1 MLPKRGRIFRN
12 GSGENTPRL
21 VYARAIRA
29 ALRSELGPT
38 HQANKRIR
46 QWTGA
51 GERTIKNWLNGSSG
65 PRGEHLLLLA
75 CHSEN
80 VFEAILT
87 LTERDHA
94 ISGMKLRK
102 ICDEMTRSLRN
113 FKDLMEDAE

>member
-21 VYARAIRA
+21 VYARAIRQ

-38 HQANKRIR
+38 HQANKRVR

-51 GERTIKNWLNGSSG
+51 SERTIKNWLNGSSG

-80 VFEAILT
+80 VFDVILT
-87 LTERDHA
+87 LTERDNA
-94 ISGMKLRK
+94 VSGVKLHK
-102 ICDEMTRSLRN
+102 ICDEMSRSLRK
-113 FKDLMEDAE
+113 FKELMEDKR